1 MIIYVRN
8 NMITF
13 GGSASESFAFEAAL
27 DHIFGKNSWSAKQD
41 YNKLLYTIK
50 GNYTEYELSII
61 MKTLDLKT
69 KGKLNYV
76 KHY

>member
-1 MIIYVRN
+1 VIIYVRN

-13 GGSASESFAFEAAL
+13 NGSVSESFAFEDAL
-27 DHIFGKNSWSAKQD
+27 DHIFGKNSWSSKQEIT
-41 YNKLLYTIK
+41 KLNYTIK